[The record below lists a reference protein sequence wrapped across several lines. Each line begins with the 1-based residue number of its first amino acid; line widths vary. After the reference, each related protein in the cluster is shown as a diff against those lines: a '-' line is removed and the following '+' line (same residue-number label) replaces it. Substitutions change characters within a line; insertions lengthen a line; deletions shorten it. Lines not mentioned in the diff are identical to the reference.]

1 MIEIEE
7 IMDDE
12 EEQLHIPPDII
23 GKRIMAYVIKYPQ
36 LIKICYIGVGK
47 TGIRLYNN
55 ECVYVPKN
63 MELNLKEEQIPDYKN
78 KLYSFL
84 RGAMV
89 HTHVVIKDIDGTL
102 ILKERRY

>member
-7 IMDDE
+7 VMDDE
-12 EEQLHIPPDII
+12 EEQLHISPDKI
-23 GKRIMAYVIKYPQ
+23 GKRIMDYLIKYPQ

-63 MELNLKEEQIPDYKN
+63 MELNLKEEQIPDYVN

-84 RGAMV
+84 RETMV
-89 HTHVVIKDIDGTL
+89 HTHVVIKNMDGILT
-102 ILKERRY
+102 LKERRY